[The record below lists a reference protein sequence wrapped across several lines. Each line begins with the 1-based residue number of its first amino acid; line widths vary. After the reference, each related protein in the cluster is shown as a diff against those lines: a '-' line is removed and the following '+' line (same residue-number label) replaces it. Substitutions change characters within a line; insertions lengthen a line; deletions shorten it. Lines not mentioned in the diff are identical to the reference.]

1 MSGQVRI
8 TGAALM
14 QAAGALSTAGR
25 LFQDAGSAQFGADT
39 GADAVSSA
47 LERVGR
53 ALRRVSSVSGERAAA
68 HGRAAVRT
76 QRAFRELDAG
86 LAASVPRS

>member
-14 QAAGALSTAGR
+14 QASGALSTAGR
-25 LFQDAGSAQFGADT
+25 LFQAAGSARFGADT
-39 GADAVSSA
+39 GADAVSGA

-53 ALRRVSSVSGERAAA
+53 ALRRATSVSGERAAA
-68 HGRAAVRT
+68 HGRAAART
-76 QRAFRELDAG
+76 QQAFRELDAG